1 MIVPALF
8 CDTKFN
14 RNDIDK
20 HRIGQLHALAP
31 KMLTDMKHKA
41 IATALYLGIFEQWRV
56 SAAIRVGA
64 SCDQELWLR
73 IERIQFDRNVSRRA
87 AMYRI
92 EDMCREFTH
101 VD

>member
-1 MIVPALF
+1 MITPALF

-14 RNDIDK
+14 GNDINK
-20 HRIGQLHALAP
+20 HRIGQLHALSP
-31 KMLTDMKHKA
+31 KVFAYMKHKT
-41 IATALYLGIFEQWRV
+41 ITTAFYLGIFEQRRV

-92 EDMCREFTH
+92 EDMCREFSH

>member
-8 CDTKFN
+8 CDTKFD

-20 HRIGQLHALAP
+20 HRIGQLHALSP
-31 KMLTDMKHKA
+31 KVFADMKHKA
-41 IATALYLGIFEQWRV
+41 VATAFYLGVFEQRRV

-64 SCDQELWLR
+64 SCDQELRLR
-73 IERIQFDRNVSRRA
+73 VKRIQFNRNVCRWATMHRV
-87 AMYRI
+87 
-92 EDMCREFTH
+92 EDMCREFSH

>member
-8 CDTKFN
+8 CDTKFD

-20 HRIGQLHALAP
+20 HRIGQIHALSP
-31 KMLTDMKHKA
+31 KVFADMKHKA
-41 IATALYLGIFEQWRV
+41 VATAFYLGVFEQRRV

-64 SCDQELWLR
+64 SCYQELRLR

-87 AMYRI
+87 AVYSI
-92 EDMCREFTH
+92 
-101 VD
+101 